1 MVRIKLR
8 RRRRVR
14 QEMVAAA
21 VAAVAYHL
29 RLKELSMPKPK
40 APVISVAEVPKP
52 TEAAL
57 TTSSWVINWRYEVS
71 TRLTSR
77 GRVRSW

>member
-29 RLKELSMPKPK
+29 KLRGKRLTAVPTPTMEVVKPV
-40 APVISVAEVPKP
+40 APTSPV
-52 TEAAL
+52 
-57 TTSSWVINWRYEVS
+57 TSSWVINWRYEVS
-71 TRLTSR
+71 SRLCSR
-77 GRVRSW
+77 GRVKRW

>member
-29 RLKELSMPKPK
+29 KLRGKRVAV
-40 APVISVAEVPKP
+40 APAPTTEVVKSLVP
-52 TEAAL
+52 TSPI
-57 TTSSWVINWRYEVS
+57 TSSWVINWRYEVS
-71 TRLTSR
+71 SRLCSR
-77 GRVRSW
+77 GRVRGW

>member
-29 RLKELSMPKPK
+29 KLRGRGLAV
-40 APVISVAEVPKP
+40 APTPTTEVVKSLVP
-52 TEAAL
+52 TSPI
-57 TTSSWVINWRYEVS
+57 TSSWVINWRYEVS
-71 TRLTSR
+71 SRLCSR
-77 GRVRSW
+77 GRVKGW